1 MPMKNEKI
9 EMKKLVSNLVFFTIT
24 VTTLNAQFFLS
35 QKERDSIYKQ
45 GQINQEN
52 MMNQLGVKAMRPGPS
67 GNESHPNH
75 ANYEESLANPCPEI
89 PELLLTKKG
98 KKVTAA
104 KDWWGKR
111 RPEIAEDLE
120 R

>member
-1 MPMKNEKI
+1 
-9 EMKKLVSNLVFFTIT
+9 MKKLVSNLVFFTIT

-52 MMNQLGVKAMRPGPS
+52 MMNQLGVKALRLGPS
-67 GNESHPNH
+67 GNESDPNH
-75 ANYEESLANPCPEI
+75 ANYEESLANPCPEL
-89 PELLLTKKG
+89 PELLVTKKG

-111 RPEIAEDLE
+111 RPEIAEDFE